1 MAYSSEKKIEH
12 LALRGFVVADAEY
25 QELIAEKHRSNHFNN
40 QTTNLLSKSKMIK
53 LAGGG

>member
-1 MAYSSEKKIEH
+1 MAYSSEKKLEH

-25 QELIAEKHRSNHFNN
+25 QELFAEKHRSNHFNN
-40 QTTNLLSKSKMIK
+40 QTTNLLSKSRMIK

>member
-25 QELIAEKHRSNHFNN
+25 QKLIAEKHRSNHFNN
-40 QTTNLLSKSKMIK
+40 QTTNLLSKSRMIK